1 MTFADLILWGLRH
14 DPYAPLIVFIV
25 PAAVVLLALGMEIFA

>member
-1 MTFADLILWGLRH
+1 MRDLILWGLRH

-25 PAAVVLLALGMEIFA
+25 PAAVVVCALVLEMM

>member
-1 MTFADLILWGLRH
+1 MTDLILWGLRH

-25 PAAVVLLALGMEIFA
+25 PAAVLLLALGLEMFA